1 MGNNDIQQEFET
13 LKSEI
18 AKLATIV
25 RTNAIINRVTLDLL
39 VELKAEICKLESQEV
54 KLQVNKLLKLRENQI
69 IDGSSLL

>member
-1 MGNNDIQQEFET
+1 MENNDIQQEFET

-39 VELKAEICKLESQEV
+39 IELRAEVGNLGSQEV
-54 KLQVNKLLKLRENQI
+54 KQTVDKLLKLRENQVV
-69 IDGSSLL
+69 DGASLP

>member
-1 MGNNDIQQEFET
+1 MENNDIQQEFET

-54 KLQVNKLLKLRENQI
+54 KQQVNKLLKLRENQI
-69 IDGSSLL
+69 VDGSSLL